1 MQCNVVTVLYVADN
15 NRYSTKGKFSQNS
28 RRWLVSAETLAK
40 VRGMELSRTLLQQP
54 SGVEKVKKLVLMF
67 SFLIW
72 RLSTFHALRDGG
84 KVGLVF

>member
-1 MQCNVVTVLYVADN
+1 MVTVLCVADN
-15 NRYSTKGKFSQNS
+15 NWKSTKDKFSYSQNS

-40 VRGMELSRTLLQQP
+40 VREMELSRTLLQQP

-72 RLSTFHALRDGG
+72 LLSTFHALRDGG